1 MALLLF
7 FVRNVQKIPRHE
19 KRLPQ
24 SNQQKVSSCGVGD
37 NGLHKTSK
45 GMREMNYQ
53 NTTRFER
60 ATMLKLPTKAFIG
73 FMRCYRQLF
82 PKVKFVD
89 EIPQWIISSDIA
101 AYHPYTKTIWIRN
114 NLGWKKTILILL
126 HELTHWFIHVF
137 LNNNELYH
145 NKIDKK

>member
-1 MALLLF
+1 M
-7 FVRNVQKIPRHE
+7 K
-19 KRLPQ
+19 PQ
-24 SNQQKVSSCGVGD
+24 SKTQMVSGCGVD
-37 NGLHKTSK
+37 ANGWHKTSK

-53 NTTRFER
+53 YTQQLKR

-114 NLGWKKTILILL
+114 KLGWGKTILILL
-126 HELTHWFIHVF
+126 HELTHWFIDVF
-137 LNNNELYH
+137 LNNSEKYH

>member
-1 MALLLF
+1 MG
-7 FVRNVQKIPRHE
+7 
-19 KRLPQ
+19 
-24 SNQQKVSSCGVGD
+24 SGSGVD
-37 NGLHKTSK
+37 ASGLHKTSK
-45 GMREMNYQ
+45 GMRDMNHQ
-53 NTTRFER
+53 DTQQFER
-60 ATMLKLPTKAFIG
+60 DKMPKLHTKTFIG

-82 PKVKFVD
+82 PIIRFVD

-101 AYHPYTKTIWIRN
+101 AYHPHTKTIWIRN
-114 NLGWKKTILILL
+114 NLRWKTISILL

>member
-1 MALLLF
+1 M
-7 FVRNVQKIPRHE
+7 K
-19 KRLPQ
+19 PQ
-24 SNQQKVSSCGVGD
+24 SKTPKVSGCGVD
-37 NGLHKTSK
+37 ANGLHKTSK

-114 NLGWKKTILILL
+114 KLGWGKTILILL
-126 HELTHWFIHVF
+126 HELTHWFIDVF
-137 LNNNELYH
+137 LNNSEKYH

>member
-1 MALLLF
+1 MKNIKYCIVATCKTTNI
-7 FVRNVQKIPRHE
+7 RKC
-19 KRLPQ
+19 
-24 SNQQKVSSCGVGD
+24 VS
-37 NGLHKTSK
+37 
-45 GMREMNYQ
+45 REYD
-53 NTTRFER
+53 
-60 ATMLKLPTKAFIG
+60 
-73 FMRCYRQLF
+73 QLF

>member
-1 MALLLF
+1 MIYLF
-7 FVRNVQKIPRHE
+7 KSCKMHGRFFCMNANV
-19 KRLPQ
+19 
-24 SNQQKVSSCGVGD
+24 
-37 NGLHKTSK
+37 LHKTSK

-114 NLGWKKTILILL
+114 KLGWGKTILILL
-126 HELTHWFIHVF
+126 HELTHWFIDVF
-137 LNNNELYH
+137 LNNSEKYH

>member
-1 MALLLF
+1 
-7 FVRNVQKIPRHE
+7 
-19 KRLPQ
+19 
-24 SNQQKVSSCGVGD
+24 
-37 NGLHKTSK
+37 LHKTSK

-114 NLGWKKTILILL
+114 KLGWGKTILILL

>member
-1 MALLLF
+1 M
-7 FVRNVQKIPRHE
+7 
-19 KRLPQ
+19 
-24 SNQQKVSSCGVGD
+24 VSGCGVD
-37 NGLHKTSK
+37 ANGWHKTSK

-60 ATMLKLPTKAFIG
+60 ATMLKLPTKTFIG

-82 PKVKFVD
+82 PIIKFVD

>member
-1 MALLLF
+1 MTPSDKLREIAEDKKPVHVKPGLYSLF
-7 FVRNVQKIPRHE
+7 FY
-19 KRLPQ
+19 
-24 SNQQKVSSCGVGD
+24 D
-37 NGLHKTSK
+37 
-45 GMREMNYQ
+45 
-53 NTTRFER
+53 
-60 ATMLKLPTKAFIG
+60 LKQIAK
-73 FMRCYRQLF
+73 RCYRQLF

-114 NLGWKKTILILL
+114 NLWWKKTILILL